1 MARGESDS
9 FTYRTVP
16 YDFQS
21 QSEYNQKKTPGPV
34 DGYAV
39 VGAETRKEGRE
50 GGREG
55 FFFLVEVGVGVGWV
69 GSSEGGRMTE
79 MGWAGMLCYS

>member
-1 MARGESDS
+1 M
-9 FTYRTVP
+9 TVP
-16 YDFQS
+16 HCT
-21 QSEYNQKKTPGPV
+21 NLTKKKPGPV

-39 VGAETRKEGRE
+39 VGAETRKEGI
-50 GGREG
+50 
-55 FFFLVEVGVGVGWV
+55 FCLAEVGVGVGWV